1 MAYAESPLLKRL
13 IVWVPLVVSVA
24 TVMISYKQVRDTR
37 DDALQQIASK
47 DRELDNLK
55 AQQDR
60 EWKFKALDFVTAHSD
75 VIFGPSSV
83 SQTQIINVMT
93 VAFPNDVTSVL
104 FPKVQAIVTDPTAKE
119 KYGKA
124 AEIVS
129 KPDRLRVLVNYTP
142 NQQANV
148 QGLVSALNG
157 SGYNSV
163 STRLVT
169 TGPTPTGSDVRY
181 YYEIDVGYA
190 EDIQTIVNRITRT
203 MPRLNPRLDDAKSV
217 NSHSQGAIEIWL
229 T

>member
-1 MAYAESPLLKRL
+1 MTYLKSPLSKRL

-24 TVMISYKQVRDTR
+24 TVLISYKQVRDTQ
-37 DDALQQIASK
+37 DYALLQISIK
-47 DRELDNLK
+47 DRELENLK

-75 VIFGPSSV
+75 VIFGPSSEP
-83 SQTQIINVMT
+83 QNQIINVMT

-104 FPKVQAIVTDPTAKE
+104 FPKVRAVVTDTTAKE
-119 KYGKA
+119 KYGQA

-129 KPDRLRVLVNYTP
+129 KPDRLRVLVIYTP
-142 NQQANV
+142 NQQSNV
-148 QGLVSALNG
+148 PALVTALNG
-157 SGYNSV
+157 KGYNSV

-169 TGPTPTGSDVRY
+169 GGPTPSGSDVRY
-181 YYEIDVGYA
+181 YYEMDTEYA
-190 EDIQTIVNRITRT
+190 EDVRTIVNRVIGTT
-203 MPRLNPRLDDAKSV
+203 SKLNPRLDNLDSV